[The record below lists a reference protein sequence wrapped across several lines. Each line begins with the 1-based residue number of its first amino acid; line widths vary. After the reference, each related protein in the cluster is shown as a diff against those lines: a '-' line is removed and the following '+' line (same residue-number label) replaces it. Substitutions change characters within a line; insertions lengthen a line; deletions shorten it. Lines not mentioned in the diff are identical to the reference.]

1 VVVDFDDFHEEE
13 NRLDLL
19 HALKAINPKFKCTV
33 FAIPALGSE
42 EFWRETPEWI
52 ELAVH
57 GWRHPHPREAAGW
70 TYSEA
75 MFVLSYCSDI
85 FAHGFK
91 APGWRISDETYTACM
106 DAGWWVADHW
116 DNDRRR
122 PQGLLTHRIAPD
134 YALTNGHWH
143 GHIPNVCGNG
153 IEETFP
159 ALSER
164 VVQALDFQFVSE
176 AVKPW
181 RSATRT
187 SGS

>member
-1 VVVDFDDFHEEE
+1 M
-13 NRLDLL
+13 
-19 HALKAINPKFKCTV
+19 

-42 EFWRETPEWI
+42 EFWRSTPEWI

-75 MFVLSYCSDI
+75 MFVLSYCSEF

-91 APGWRISDETYTACM
+91 APGWQISYDTYQALI
-106 DAGWWVADHW
+106 DSDWWVADHW
-116 DNDRRR
+116 ENDHRR
-122 PQGLLTHRIAPD
+122 PKGIKAHVVSREAANLIDPD
-134 YALTNGHWH
+134 HWH

-164 VVQALDFQFVSE
+164 VLQATDFQFISE

-181 RSATRT
+181 RSSTRT
-187 SGS
+187 SGN